1 MVSQNQ
7 MKKNVKKIWEIKASQ
22 KLIRKR
28 KHFISN
34 ENMSNQTLS
43 FPGFFFHLSCQQK
56 LSSQDFEN
64 DKNHDNLLAKR
75 IFNLGLQ

>member
-1 MVSQNQ
+1 
-7 MKKNVKKIWEIKASQ
+7 MKKNVKKIREIKASQ
-22 KLIRKR
+22 KMIRKR
-28 KHFISN
+28 KLFMSN

-43 FPGFFFHLSCQQK
+43 FPGFFHLFQFHLSCQQK